1 MQKSPS
7 HVNQEKALAKGHSLE
22 RKVLDWMANENTG
35 MSSLAMAYCAF
46 GEELK
51 CKATPSDPADFNR
64 CLNLV
69 HIIPEIREHFPKI
82 AQLSPEWRVFITNWD
97 RLEKSFLNEAGL
109 NFSKRSSAPITNQLL
124 RDLRARKAS

>member
-1 MQKSPS
+1 MK
-7 HVNQEKALAKGHSLE
+7 EHSLE

-35 MSSLAMAYCAF
+35 MSSQAMAYCAIDV
-46 GEELK
+46 ELK

-82 AQLSPEWRVFITNWD
+82 AQLSPEWRAFIGNWD
-97 RLEKSFLNEAGL
+97 RIEKSFINEVGL
-109 NFSKRSSAPITNQLL
+109 NWCNRSSAPITYQLMK
-124 RDLRARKAS
+124 DLRARKAS